1 MKEIERVLKAMA
13 NRRRLAIVKYLKS
26 EKEATVGDISGEIKL
41 SFRSTSKHLNTLH
54 SADVV
59 EKEQRGS
66 CVYYSLS
73 PNSHR
78 LVQAILAY
86 ITG

>member
-1 MKEIERVLKAMA
+1 MKEIERVLRAMA
-13 NRRRLAIVKYLKS
+13 NMRRLSIVKYLKS
-26 EKEATVGDISGEIKL
+26 AKEATVGGISGEIKL
-41 SFRSTSKHLNTLH
+41 SFRSTSKHLHLLH

-73 PNSHR
+73 PNAHRIVQTILSH
-78 LVQAILAY
+78 LSS
-86 ITG
+86 